1 MGRTPTRTSSLVPT
15 RPWGVAVDSGH
26 IYWSNQDVGG
36 TIGRADLDGTNVD
49 QNFITGLSYPY
60 GIAVGFGYVYWASLG
75 TNTIGRA
82 NVDGTSAN
90 QSFITGANFPI
101 GMAVGAN

>member
-1 MGRTPTRTSSLVPT
+1 MPQMRT
-15 RPWGVAVDSGH
+15 
-26 IYWSNQDVGG
+26 
-36 TIGRADLDGTNVD
+36 LDGTDTN

-82 NVDGTSAN
+82 NVDGTNAN
-90 QSFITGANFPI
+90 QSFVTGAHFPI
-101 GMAVGAN
+101 GMAVGAS